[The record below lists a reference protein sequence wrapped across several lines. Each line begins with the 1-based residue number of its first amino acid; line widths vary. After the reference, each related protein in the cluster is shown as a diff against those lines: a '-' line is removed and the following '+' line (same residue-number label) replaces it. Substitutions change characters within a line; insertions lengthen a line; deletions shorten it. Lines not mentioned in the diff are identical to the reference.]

1 MKNVEN
7 LVLLLKT
14 NFYNEKITSLAAD
27 GTTCLP
33 GFFGENHD
41 AACRAGM
48 AITAWLMT
56 AAMRIDELLTR
67 LLGASG

>member
-1 MKNVEN
+1 MKKVEN
-7 LVLLLKT
+7 LVLFIKT
-14 NFYNEKITSLAAD
+14 NFYSEKITSLAAD

-33 GFFGENHD
+33 GFL
-41 AACRAGM
+41 AKIMMRGM